1 MDLIQ
6 LVYASRPFGFD
17 EAMLNGILIDAR
29 RCNTRDD
36 ITGALVCRADLYL
49 QYLEGPAAAV
59 EAAFTRI
66 ARDDRHLEVM
76 RLASAPITSRL
87 FPTWAMRDDPPR
99 SWMWTPAEVAD
110 GALKRA
116 SADQVFGVFARIA
129 EEAA

>member
-66 ARDDRHLEVM
+66 ALDDRHLEVT

-87 FPTWAMRDDPPR
+87 FPTWAMRDDPPH
-99 SWMWTPAEVAD
+99 SWMWTPAEVEE
-110 GALKRA
+110 GAFKRA
-116 SADQVFGVFARIA
+116 GADQVIGVFARIA